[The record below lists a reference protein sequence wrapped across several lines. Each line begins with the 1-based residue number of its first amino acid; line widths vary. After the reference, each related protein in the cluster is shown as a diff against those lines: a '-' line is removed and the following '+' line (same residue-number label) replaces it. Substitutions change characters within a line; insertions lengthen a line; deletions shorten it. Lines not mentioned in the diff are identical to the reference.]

1 MDPSLEPMKD
11 GYERV
16 DHNTPKRSVGEK
28 LEKDGQLR
36 RSPEVVGVAGEEVGG
51 SRHRV
56 LSLDL
61 ALLNLMKINMMKI
74 NPGGHRFH

>member
-1 MDPSLEPMKD
+1 M
-11 GYERV
+11 
-16 DHNTPKRSVGEK
+16 
-28 LEKDGQLR
+28 
-36 RSPEVVGVAGEEVGG
+36 VGVAGEEVGG